1 MTDHSNSNELFA
13 RRLESLEASL
23 DRERLRRRRTEAL
36 LLGGVL
42 VAASLGAVAAT
53 GISTVVDVVQTHRL
67 EILDGNDQVVLLA
80 TAARHGGRVDVWD
93 AAQRNVARL
102 GGNGLGGDLTLFD
115 RGGRQVAG
123 MYATQGSARIEV
135 NNPADGSAAVRL
147 SADDAGGRVIV
158 SDDIG
163 RPGARLSASNG
174 KGVITVGTPKRDQLI
189 LEATDAGGR
198 ITARP
203 NNGDVTTMLRGDG
216 LHIASSIR
224 TLASL
229 EPAPDGGNLRLH
241 DDQGQPRIEVRA
253 EPIGG
258 RIETLDANGLTRVA
272 IGVGSGG
279 TGLRVTNQKGS
290 SVLALGEDGEGS
302 GVLEISDLEGN
313 RCVAFGIG
321 ESAGRMTISGR
332 KGARMLDAGGG
343 RDGGRIDVRD
353 RDEAVVATMR
363 GIEDG
368 GRIAVGVDAA
378 SVGVKID
385 VTKQGSPML
394 AIVTPS
400 GRSVGI
406 AGTPSGGMLNL
417 HDGSGEVVVAA
428 GAVNGATGGVV
439 SVRNRS
445 GEEVVRAGVKK
456 EGQGVIEVY
465 NESHTRKRSVSAP

>member
-1 MTDHSNSNELFA
+1 MTDHSNRDDLFT

-23 DRERLRRRRTEAL
+23 YRERLRRRRTEAL
-36 LLGGVL
+36 LLGGL
-42 VAASLGAVAAT
+42 LIAASLGALAAT
-53 GISTVVDVVQTHRL
+53 GTSNVVDVVQTHRL
-67 EILDGNDQVVLLA
+67 EILDDNDQVVLLA

-93 AAQRNVARL
+93 AAQRNIARL

-123 MYATQGSARIEV
+123 MYATTRSARIEV

-147 SADDAGGRVIV
+147 STDEAGGRMIV

-163 RPGARLSASNG
+163 RPGARISASKG
-174 KGVITVGTPKRDQLI
+174 KGIISVGTPEQDQLV
-189 LEATDAGGR
+189 LEATDGGGR

-203 NNGDVTTMLRGDG
+203 DAGDVTTMLRGDG
-216 LHIASSIR
+216 LHITSSIH

-229 EPAPDGGNLRLH
+229 EPAPGGGSLRLR
-241 DDQGQPRIEVRA
+241 DDRGEPRVEVRA

-258 RIETLDANGLTRVA
+258 RIQTLDTDGLTRVA

-279 TGLRVTNQKGS
+279 TGLRVSNRDGA
-290 SVLALGEDGEGS
+290 SVLALGEDGDGS
-302 GVLEISDLEGN
+302 GVFEISDLEGN
-313 RCVAFGIG
+313 RCIAFGIG
-321 ESAGRMTISGR
+321 EIAGRMTISNR
-332 KGARMLDAGGG
+332 DGARMLDAGGG
-343 RDGGRIDVRD
+343 SSGGRLDVRD
-353 RDEAVVATMR
+353 GEETVVATMR

-368 GRIAVGVDAA
+368 GRIAVGIGAA
-378 SVGVKID
+378 NVGVTID
-385 VTKQGSPML
+385 VTKQGSPTL

-406 AGTPSGGMLNL
+406 AGTPAGGLINL
-417 HDGSGEVVVAA
+417 HDGAGDVVVAA
-428 GAVNGATGGVV
+428 GAVKDAPGGIV
-439 SVRNRS
+439 SIRNRS
-445 GEEVVRAGVKK
+445 GEEVVRAGVKD